1 MGGLGCAGQAD
12 PLCTCCFSAPSRLQR
27 PPPPAPT
34 SSAPQ
39 YPSVLRCVRAG
50 QGCQPVSLALRTQ
63 GLCTS
68 PALIAQ
74 ENEPI
79 SSPPAGT
86 KLVRLGDEGSCRLF
100 ANSLIAFLPPAI
112 SPLAHTRTS
121 LHVSNSVTEGKN
133 FPF

>member
-1 MGGLGCAGQAD
+1 M
-12 PLCTCCFSAPSRLQR
+12 
-27 PPPPAPT
+27 
-34 SSAPQ
+34 
-39 YPSVLRCVRAG
+39 RAG
-50 QGCQPVSLALRTQ
+50 QGCQPLSLALRTQ

-112 SPLAHTRTS
+112 SPPAHTRTS
-121 LHVSNSVTEGKN
+121 LHVSNSVTEGKK
-133 FPF
+133 FPSDGVKATVMEGLTVSSLVSYSPVVGFVHEFVLLSVCLAFSWFS

>member
-1 MGGLGCAGQAD
+1 MLGRETLFVPAASQLPAGCRD
-12 PLCTCCFSAPSRLQR
+12 

>member
-1 MGGLGCAGQAD
+1 MLGRQTLFVPAASQPPAGCRD
-12 PLCTCCFSAPSRLQR
+12 
-27 PPPPAPT
+27 PPPAPT

-74 ENEPI
+74 ENEPV

-112 SPLAHTRTS
+112 SPLALTRTS
-121 LHVSNSVTEGKN
+121 LHVSNSVTGGKN